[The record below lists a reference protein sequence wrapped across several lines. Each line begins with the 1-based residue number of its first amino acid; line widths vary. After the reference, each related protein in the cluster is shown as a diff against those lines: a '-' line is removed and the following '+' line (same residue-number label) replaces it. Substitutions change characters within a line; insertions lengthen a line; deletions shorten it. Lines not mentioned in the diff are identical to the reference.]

1 MRRILFGLSVL
12 VIALAMMAGPAAAQQ
27 APPPPHNHFVTV
39 PGTGE
44 VIQVGP
50 HRCELG
56 ETVQGAFL
64 NFHFNVHAGEPA
76 TVGGLIVTPVFC

>member
-1 MRRILFGLSVL
+1 MALSIPLL
-12 VIALAMMAGPAAAQQ
+12 VLAMVVGPAPAQE
-27 APPPPHNHFVTV
+27 PPPPHDHFVTV

-56 ETVQGAFL
+56 ETVQDAFL
-64 NFHFNVHAGEPA
+64 NFHFNVHVGTPA
-76 TVGGLIVTPVFC
+76 TVGGLVVTPVFC

>member
-1 MRRILFGLSVL
+1 MQRILIVL
-12 VIALAMMAGPAAAQQ
+12 PALLLVLAVMAGSAPGQE
-27 APPPPHNHFVTV
+27 PPPPHDHFITV
-39 PGTGE
+39 PDTGE

-56 ETVQGAFL
+56 EKVQDAFL
-64 NFHFNVHAGEPA
+64 NFHFNVHVGEPA

>member
-1 MRRILFGLSVL
+1 MRRIFLALSVL
-12 VIALAMMAGPAAAQQ
+12 MLVVAPMAGSAPGQ
-27 APPPPHNHFVTV
+27 APPPPHDHFVTV

-44 VIQVGP
+44 MVQVGP

-64 NFHFNVHAGEPA
+64 DFHFNVHTGTPA
-76 TVGGLIVTPVFC
+76 TVGGLVVTPVFC

>member
-1 MRRILFGLSVL
+1 MRRILMALSVL
-12 VIALAMMAGPAAAQQ
+12 LLVLAVMAGPGTAQ
-27 APPPPHNHFVTV
+27 APPPPHDHFVTV

-56 ETVQGAFL
+56 EKVQDAFL
-64 NFHFNVHAGEPA
+64 NFHFNVHTGTPA
-76 TVGGLIVTPVFC
+76 TIGGLIVTPVFC